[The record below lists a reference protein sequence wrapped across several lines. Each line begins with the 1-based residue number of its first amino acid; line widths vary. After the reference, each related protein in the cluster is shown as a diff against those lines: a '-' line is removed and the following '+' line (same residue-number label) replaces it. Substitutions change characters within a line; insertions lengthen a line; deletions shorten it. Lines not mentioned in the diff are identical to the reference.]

1 MIENNVWL
9 ATGCTILMGVHIG
22 EGAVVA
28 AGAVVT
34 RDVSP
39 YTVVGGIPAKKIS
52 DRKRDVDYTVGM
64 PTILY

>member
-1 MIENNVWL
+1 MIEKNVWL

-39 YTVVGGIPAKKIS
+39 YTVVGGIPEKKIS
-52 DRKRDVDYTVGM
+52 DRNAYNTLLKDG
-64 PTILY
+64 IS